1 MKSSASELGLTV
13 YIILVAMRNK
23 TASYPKGN
31 LANALY
37 TTHNNIIFMPYPKFT
52 CFIQVTSPCCV
63 ETEFQ
68 VPQSS

>member
-1 MKSSASELGLTV
+1 MKSSASELGLSV

-37 TTHNNIIFMPYPKFT
+37 TTHNNIIFMPYL
-52 CFIQVTSPCCV
+52 
-63 ETEFQ
+63 
-68 VPQSS
+68 

>member
-1 MKSSASELGLTV
+1 MKSSASELGLSV

-37 TTHNNIIFMPYPKFT
+37 TTHNNIIFMPIPLIYLFYSSYPT
-52 CFIQVTSPCCV
+52 MLC
-63 ETEFQ
+63 
-68 VPQSS
+68 